1 MMWGYFMII
10 PISFFIYMVL
20 PAYVE
25 SVNYILILLPT
36 SLYIIKSQILYTT
49 YLKSINMQNKLLLI
63 NMLSVLIAVSLYIL
77 SALFRS
83 LQGMAIAMLVGSF
96 MQYILQK
103 SVTDNILK
111 IHHWKN
117 VLFEAF
123 FSLFFIGIYMNTSLT
138 LFIILMS
145 VTILIYTYY
154 NRYII
159 YAFNKKKKHTN
170 LFILICLSLDR

>member
-1 MMWGYFMII
+1 
-10 PISFFIYMVL
+10 MVL

-117 VLFEAF
+117 VLLRR
-123 FSLFFIGIYMNTSLT
+123 FSLSFYWYIYEYFFD
-138 LFIILMS
+138 
-145 VTILIYTYY
+145 
-154 NRYII
+154 II
-159 YAFNKKKKHTN
+159 YHINVSYYFNLH
-170 LFILICLSLDR
+170 IL